1 MFIDDVNPTWQV
13 WSNAILN
20 KLIVNEDHY
29 STERSKIIYVVNRVE
44 DDAQETVVIRRQP
57 DSFNSYMT
65 VKNVMNDLAESY
77 QDIDRRANARR
88 EYNSLTQQSELSF
101 RDFFTKFKRLDEEL
115 TINES
120 TLMNDLAKK
129 LNPKLNIKFIDV
141 SGLSANFITLLSI
154 RDYLIKT
161 NNTLRSQDLDKQTEL
176 AKQALIQ
183 KKIYTSRSDRL
194 SPSYV
199 VSTRRITPVVTPV
212 TLSTSVSKTSFIFV
226 IKVKKEYMCF

>member
-1 MFIDDVNPTWQV
+1 
-13 WSNAILN
+13 
-20 KLIVNEDHY
+20 
-29 STERSKIIYVVNRVE
+29 
-44 DDAQETVVIRRQP
+44 
-57 DSFNSYMT
+57 MT
-65 VKNVMNDLAESY
+65 VKDVMNDLAESY

-141 SGLSANFITLLSI
+141 SDLSANFITLLSM

-161 NNTLRSQDLDKQTEL
+161 NNTLRS
-176 AKQALIQ
+176 
-183 KKIYTSRSDRL
+183 
-194 SPSYV
+194 
-199 VSTRRITPVVTPV
+199 
-212 TLSTSVSKTSFIFV
+212 
-226 IKVKKEYMCF
+226 